1 MVKALFEFRNYIISN
16 AVGELKYRFAGSSL
30 GFFWNIINPI
40 LQIMVYTFVFSDI
53 MKARMENINSTG
65 GFSLYLC
72 AGMFAW
78 ISFNECIVRGANTF
92 VECSS
97 FLKKLSV
104 PECVFVAQKTLSSLL
119 SVLINYVIIFFY
131 SIIITGRVTFS
142 WLWVPLI
149 LFLLLVFGFG
159 LALLLATVNVFFQDT
174 VQIVNVLMLIWM
186 WTTPIVYAK
195 DILPER
201 FEHLLN
207 FNPVYPFISSLQDI
221 IAFGKAINML
231 SLVKMLIIALCSMV
245 IGCLF
250 IKKNIAEVR
259 DLI

>member
-1 MVKALFEFRNYIISN
+1 MVKALFEFRNYIVSN

-53 MKARMENINSTG
+53 MRARMENINSTG

-78 ISFNECIVRGANTF
+78 IAFNECLVRGANTF

-104 PECVFVAQKTLSSLL
+104 PEYVFVAQKTLSSFFC
-119 SVLINYVIIFFY
+119 VLINYAIIFVY
-131 SIIITGRVTFS
+131 SIIITGRVTFL

-174 VQIVNVLMLIWM
+174 VQIINVLMMIWM
-186 WTTPIVYAK
+186 WTTPIVYVK
-195 DILPER
+195 DILPEK
-201 FEHLLN
+201 FEQLLK
-207 FNPVYPFISSLQDI
+207 FNPVYPFISSLQEI
-221 IAFGKAINML
+221 IVFGGAINML
-231 SLVKMLIIALCSMV
+231 SLVKMLMLALCSML
-245 IGCLF
+245 IGYLF
-250 IKKNIAEVR
+250 TKRNIAEIR